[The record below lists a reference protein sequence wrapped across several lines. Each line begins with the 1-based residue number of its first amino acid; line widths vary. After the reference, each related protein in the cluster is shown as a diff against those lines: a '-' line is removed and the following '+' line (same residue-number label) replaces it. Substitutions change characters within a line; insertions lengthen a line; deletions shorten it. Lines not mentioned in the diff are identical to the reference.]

1 MKKKK
6 LNTKKIF
13 GAIAKTIILILVI
26 IALGYAGAE
35 DQKNDQEYSNFCI
48 TTYNYDYTQN

>member
-6 LNTKKIF
+6 LNTKKNF
-13 GAIAKTIILILVI
+13 GAIAKIILLILFI
-26 IALGYAGAE
+26 ITLGYAGSE